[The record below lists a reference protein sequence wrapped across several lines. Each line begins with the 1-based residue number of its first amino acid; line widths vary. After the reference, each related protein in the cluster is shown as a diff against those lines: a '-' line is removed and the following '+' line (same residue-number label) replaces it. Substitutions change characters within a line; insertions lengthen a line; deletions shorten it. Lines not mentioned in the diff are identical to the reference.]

1 LSKGGK
7 IAAGGATMLMINIDT
22 FNQARAKLGNTA
34 TRREG
39 IEELRKF
46 LDIKQAHLWR
56 SEVIAPCCGNLGGFA
71 CQLSEETQL
80 LEKALPLLENDDLDG
95 AKPMLDR
102 LAQLIS
108 YGMGQK
114 ETPDLIQRLTDSP
127 GPAR

>member
-1 LSKGGK
+1 
-7 IAAGGATMLMINIDT
+7 MMMINIDT
-22 FNQARAKLGNTA
+22 FNEARDKLGSPA

-39 IEELRKF
+39 IEDLRRM

-56 SEVIAPCCGNLGGFA
+56 SEVIAPCCGSLGGFA

-80 LEKALPLLENDDLDG
+80 LEKALSLLEKDDLDG
-95 AKPMLDR
+95 ANPMLDR

-114 ETPDLIQRLTDSP
+114 ETPDLIQRLTSSP
-127 GPAR
+127 KPAHSI

>member
-1 LSKGGK
+1 
-7 IAAGGATMLMINIDT
+7 MLMINIDT
-22 FNQARAKLGNTA
+22 FNGARAKLADPA

-39 IEELRKF
+39 IEDLRRM

-80 LEKALPLLENDDLDG
+80 LEQALSLLDNDDMDG
-95 AKPMLDR
+95 ARPMLDR

-108 YGMGQK
+108 FGMGQK
-114 ETPDLIQRLTDSP
+114 ETPELIQRLTNSP
-127 GPAR
+127 GPAH

>member
-1 LSKGGK
+1 M
-7 IAAGGATMLMINIDT
+7 IMINIDT
-22 FNQARAKLGNTA
+22 FNAARDKLSNPA

-39 IEELRKF
+39 IEELHKM

-80 LEKALPLLENDDLDG
+80 LEKALSLLENDDLDG

-114 ETPDLIQRLTDSP
+114 ETPDLIQRLTNSP
-127 GPAR
+127 GQAH